1 MTFPRV
7 AVTGVGVVSALGHG
21 AESTFSR
28 LARGDRAIVPLTL
41 FDALDARSRVAAEI
55 PDLDV
60 SAIAPRGERGWSRTD
75 AMALVAAREALAR
88 SGHPPA
94 TLGVSVGTTTGGMF
108 ETEDALLDAPHAPLD
123 PLRAKRLLE
132 HPLDRTAQ
140 RLATVLGA
148 NVRATLCAAC
158 ASGAIAI
165 VRAVRWL
172 TDGSAERV
180 VAGGADGLCRLTF
193 FGFDSL
199 GALDPEPCRPF
210 DRARRG
216 LSLGEGAGFLV
227 LELEATARRR
237 GAEILAFLSGAAVAA
252 EAHHITHPEPTG
264 ASAARLIDRA
274 LATARLR
281 PDDIGYVNAHGTG
294 TQPNDAMEA
303 KALHLA
309 FGSDTARVLV
319 SSSKGQLGHTL
330 GAAGAIEA
338 AVTVLALGRG
348 VAPPSAGLAEPEDP
362 GLGHVMGE
370 AKPAAIGAALSCSFG
385 FGGTGAVL
393 AFERADA
400 PGRGGGATAA
410 PRGRVVVTGFSTLG
424 TGDNPLS
431 RLDPERS
438 RRFDRAAA
446 YVAAGAEAALGSAGL
461 SPSSIGL
468 VAGSAFGSV
477 ERSVEFVRRAL
488 SRGVRRANP
497 ADFPHLVASGPSG
510 NASIYLGLT
519 GLVAGAVEGETSGEA
534 ALAAALSFLALFEAD
549 GLVVGAAEASDP
561 IVNQVLGPLR
571 RGGGTN
577 EVPRGE
583 GAAFLVV
590 EREETARE
598 RRATVRAVVDPPRR
612 AARGAPLD
620 TFVEPPRRPDRAL
633 VVVGALGE
641 DADGALAVSAWG
653 AVERR
658 SVLELAGF
666 HEAIGALSLVA
677 AVELVVRGEADEV
690 LAVNGLGSE
699 TFLTRFSHPETER
712 WVR

>member
-1 MTFPRV
+1 VTFPRV
-7 AVTGVGVVSALGHG
+7 AVTGLGVVSALGQG

-28 LARGDRAIVPLTL
+28 LVRGDRAIAPLTL

-55 PDLDV
+55 RNLDV
-60 SAIAPRGERGWSRTD
+60 SAIAPHGERGWSRTD
-75 AMALVAAREALAR
+75 AMALAAAREALAR
-88 SGHPPA
+88 SGRPPA

-148 NVRATLCAAC
+148 NVRSTLCAAC

-165 VRAVRWL
+165 VRAVQWL
-172 TDGSAERV
+172 TDGRAERV

-193 FGFDSL
+193 FGFDAL

-237 GAEILAFLSGAAVAA
+237 DAEIIAFLSGAALAA
-252 EAHHITHPEPTG
+252 EAHHITHPEPSG
-264 ASAARLIDRA
+264 ASAARMIERA
-274 LATARLR
+274 LASARLV
-281 PDDIGYVNAHGTG
+281 PNDIGYVNAHGTG

-303 KALHLA
+303 KALHQA
-309 FGSDTARVLV
+309 FGSDAARVLV

-338 AVTVLALGRG
+338 AMTVLALGHG
-348 VAPPSAGLAEPEDP
+348 VAPPSAGLAEPDDP
-362 GLGHVMGE
+362 GLGHVMGQ
-370 AKPAAIGAALSCSFG
+370 AKAVAMGAALSCSFG

-400 PGRGGGATAA
+400 PARAGVEPAA

-424 TGDNPLS
+424 TADNPLAL
-431 RLDPERS
+431 LDPERS

-446 YVAAGAEAALGSAGL
+446 YVTAGAEAALGSAGL
-461 SPSSIGL
+461 SPSSVGL
-468 VAGSAFGSV
+468 VAGSAFGNV

-488 SRGVRRANP
+488 ARGVRRANP
-497 ADFPHLVASGPSG
+497 ADFPHLVASGASG

-519 GLVAGAVEGETSGEA
+519 GLVAGAVEGETGGEA
-534 ALAAALSFLALFEAD
+534 ALDAAIAFLLLFEAE
-549 GLVVGAAEASDP
+549 GLVAGAAEASDP

-571 RGGGTN
+571 LGGGAR

-590 EREETARE
+590 EREETARA
-598 RRATVRAVVDPPRR
+598 RRATVRAVVDPPKR
-612 AARGAPLD
+612 AARGTPLD
-620 TFVEPPRRPDRAL
+620 TLVAPPVRPDRAL
-633 VVVGALGE
+633 VVVGALGA
-641 DADGALAVSAWG
+641 DAAGALAASRWG
-653 AVERR
+653 TVERR
-658 SVLELAGF
+658 SVLDRAGF
-666 HEAIGALSLVA
+666 HEAVGALALVVA
-677 AVELVVRGEADEV
+677 AEVVARGEADEV
-690 LAVNGLGSE
+690 LAVNGLGGE
-699 TFLTRFSHPETER
+699 TVVTRFSQLEMGR

>member
-1 MTFPRV
+1 MSFPRI
-7 AVTGVGVVSALGHG
+7 AVTGLGVVSALGPG
-21 AESTFSR
+21 ADSTFSR
-28 LARGDRAIVPLTL
+28 LVRGDGAIEPLTL
-41 FDALDARSRVAAEI
+41 FDALDAKSRVAAEI
-55 PDLDV
+55 KDLDV
-60 SAIAPRGERGWSRTD
+60 AAIAPRGEPGWSRTD
-75 AMALVAAREALAR
+75 AMALAAAREALAR
-88 SGHPPA
+88 SGRPPA

-108 ETEDALLDAPHAPLD
+108 ETEDALLEAPGAPLD

-132 HPLDRTAQ
+132 HPLDRTAE
-140 RLATVLGA
+140 RLAAVLGA

-165 VRAVRWL
+165 IRAVRWL

-199 GALDPEPCRPF
+199 GALDAGPCRPF

-237 GAEILAFLSGAAVAA
+237 GAEIFAFLGGAAVAA
-252 EAHHITHPEPTG
+252 EAHHITHPDPTG
-264 ASAARLIDRA
+264 DKAARLIERA

-281 PDDIGYVNAHGTG
+281 PEDVGYVNAHGTG

-303 KALHLA
+303 KALHRV
-309 FGSDTARVLV
+309 FGPGAPRVLV

-338 AVTVLALGRG
+338 VVTVLALARG
-348 VAPPSAGLAEPEDP
+348 VAPPSVGLAEPDDP
-362 GLGHVMGE
+362 GLGHVIGQ
-370 AKPAAIGAALSCSFG
+370 AQALTTGAALSCSFG

-393 AFERADA
+393 TFEHADA
-400 PGRGGGATAA
+400 AARPGAEPAT
-410 PRGRVVVTGFSTLG
+410 RRDRVVVTGLSSLG
-424 TGDNPLS
+424 SDDNPLS
-431 RLDPERS
+431 LLEADRS

-446 YVAAGAEAALGSAGL
+446 YVTAGAAVALDSAKL

-497 ADFPHLVASGPSG
+497 AEFPHLVASGPSG
-510 NASIYLGLT
+510 NASIYVGLT
-519 GLVAGAVEGETSGEA
+519 GLVAGAVEGATSGEA
-534 ALAAALSFLALFEAD
+534 ALETALSFLALFEAE
-549 GLVVGAAEASDP
+549 GFVVGAAEASDP

-571 RGGGTN
+571 RGGGER

-590 EREETARE
+590 ESEATALG
-598 RRATVRAVVDPPRR
+598 RRATVLAMVEELRRVPRGGSIDTVV
-612 AARGAPLD
+612 A
-620 TFVEPPRRPDRAL
+620 PPRRPNRAR

-641 DADGALAVSAWG
+641 AASTVLAASAWG
-653 AVERR
+653 SVERR
-658 SVLELAGF
+658 SVLERAGF
-666 HEAIGALSLVA
+666 HEAVGALALVT
-677 AVELVVRGEADEV
+677 AVELVARREADEALV
-690 LAVNGLGSE
+690 VNGLGHE
-699 TFLTRFSHPETER
+699 TLLTRFIRPETTP
-712 WVR
+712 